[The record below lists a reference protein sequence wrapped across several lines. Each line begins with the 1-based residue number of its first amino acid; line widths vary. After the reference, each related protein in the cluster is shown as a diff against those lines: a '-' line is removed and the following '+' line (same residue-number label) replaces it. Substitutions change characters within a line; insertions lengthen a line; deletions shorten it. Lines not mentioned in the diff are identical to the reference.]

1 MDKDIIR
8 TSTVFYESF
17 VASTRDLPGDDFKRA
32 WLALFDYAFYGE
44 EPGELDPLLTMFYKM
59 AKPNLDRNF
68 QNRENG
74 LNGGRPKK
82 PSVSDKKPKSKS
94 VSDKKPMVMMPETEH
109 IFDEDVDVDVD
120 EAVDGDVVVDVSA
133 SSVETDNNTLAHA
146 LRPSPVKIISAFDAK
161 DYSLAD
167 GELQRFAKYN
177 DDHGWKMPLD
187 DAVDAWIANARKE
200 KPASKPKNKFT
211 DIEQHDYKH
220 DVIEMAHLQKQM
232 ALPPMEGRNDA

>member
-82 PSVSDKKPKSKS
+82 PSVSDMRCS
-94 VSDKKPMVMMPETEH
+94 
-109 IFDEDVDVDVD
+109 
-120 EAVDGDVVVDVSA
+120 
-133 SSVETDNNTLAHA
+133 
-146 LRPSPVKIISAFDAK
+146 
-161 DYSLAD
+161 
-167 GELQRFAKYN
+167 
-177 DDHGWKMPLD
+177 
-187 DAVDAWIANARKE
+187 
-200 KPASKPKNKFT
+200 
-211 DIEQHDYKH
+211 
-220 DVIEMAHLQKQM
+220 
-232 ALPPMEGRNDA
+232 